1 MSRFLADEN
10 FPPSVAQQLSAEGHD
25 VELAAKILRSSPDTA
40 VLRHARES
48 GRGLLT
54 FDSDFGDLI
63 FLEGEAPPP
72 AVFYFRLHSVLLPV
86 VIERA
91 RIALREFPEGYF
103 VVVERDAI
111 RTRAFPLVRR

>member
-10 FPPSVAQQLSAEGHD
+10 FPPSVAHQLSAEGHD
-25 VELAAKILRSSPDTA
+25 VELAAHILRSFPDTA

-48 GRGLLT
+48 GRSLLT

-63 FLEGEAPPP
+63 FLGQKAPPP
-72 AVFYFRLHSVLLPV
+72 AVFYFRLHPVLLPELL
-86 VIERA
+86 ERA
-91 RIALREFPEGYF
+91 RIALREFPEGFF

-111 RTRAFPLVRR
+111 RTRALPVVRK